1 MEQTS
6 SPLPASRYQA
16 IRNPRSSERTP
27 QNPGKEACSAW
38 HRPHLDPQLCSCY
51 RAWRS
56 PQQTHLRALRAGQG
70 RASQL
75 SPAVPIPRGPPRA
88 LGPRDCASGWRLA
101 GWLPL
106 RSRSGSFPAS
116 PSWIAQGWGARRGG
130 REGGKR
136 EGGALRPASQDPPL
150 EAARRERAERGAGPG
165 TPSGLGGRAETAGE
179 ESESSERVRG
189 RSGESPGVLGPSR
202 SASKAAGSAGCT
214 VPAWRFP

>member
-1 MEQTS
+1 MEQTPS
-6 SPLPASRYQA
+6 LLPASRYQA

-38 HRPHLDPQLCSCY
+38 HRPHLDPQLCSCH

-88 LGPRDCASGWRLA
+88 PGPRDRASGWRLA

-106 RSRSGSFPAS
+106 RSRSGSFPVS

-130 REGGKR
+130 REM
-136 EGGALRPASQDPPL
+136 EGGRRAEAGLARPATRGCAL
-150 EAARRERAERGAGPG
+150 GAG
-165 TPSGLGGRAETAGE
+165 RA
-179 ESESSERVRG
+179 
-189 RSGESPGVLGPSR
+189 RSGTGDL
-202 SASKAAGSAGCT
+202 
-214 VPAWRFP
+214 